1 MARFIP
7 TQYYGYF
14 DYNSD
19 DSVFHVC
26 LIKPAGSTLKD
37 WIGSRDCAL
46 ANMLCI
52 DDLILSSMPFAVDWS
67 KVQYGKN

>member
-14 DYNSD
+14 DYTENPI
-19 DSVFHVC
+19 FHIV
-26 LIKPAGSTLKD
+26 LIKPAGSGLRD
-37 WIGSRDCAL
+37 WIGSRDAAI

-52 DDLILSSMPFAVDWS
+52 DDLILSSFQFSVDWS
-67 KVQYGKN
+67 EVQNVKN